1 MLNSV
6 RKQNVAHDTWH
17 KAKKERCVT
26 SSMRDNL
33 LMVTLKTI
41 VPKRVQEAK
50 AADDEEENLVLV
62 RSLQDIIQS
71 PGLFW
76 SLI

>member
-6 RKQNVAHDTWH
+6 RKQNVAHYTRD

-71 PGLFW
+71 PGLFG